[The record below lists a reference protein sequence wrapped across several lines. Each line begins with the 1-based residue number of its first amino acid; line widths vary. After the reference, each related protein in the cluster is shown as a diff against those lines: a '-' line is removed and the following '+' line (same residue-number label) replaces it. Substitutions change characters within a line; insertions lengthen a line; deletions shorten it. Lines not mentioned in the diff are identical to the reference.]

1 MRARSSHPYT
11 VLRRTPVAAAI
22 AALVL
27 VVVSGCGTVIRFG
40 SLPDTG
46 KLDTDLTLGLSKQ
59 SDVLEALGEPRNRG
73 QAMLPGQD
81 SQRDLWCYYY
91 EEGTLSDDRRIFLFV
106 FFKEGVYDGYM
117 WFSSLPST

>member
-1 MRARSSHPYT
+1 MRARSSHPDSM
-11 VLRRTPVAAAI
+11 LRGTPVAATM

-46 KLDTDLTLGLSKQ
+46 KLDTGLTLGLSKQ